1 MRDHGH
7 SKSNS
12 LSTGFPGLNEE
23 ELPALVAQA
32 SLNAT
37 GSSHTPVRVATAV
50 LCSQVTTLWRGVV
63 SAVAQGHQLVGT
75 PLPGAWRGLFEQQ
88 QLICLQAVTVFGS
101 TNSY

>member
-1 MRDHGH
+1 M
-7 SKSNS
+7 
-12 LSTGFPGLNEE
+12 NEE
-23 ELPALVAQA
+23 ELPALAAQA
-32 SLNAT
+32 PPNAS

-50 LCSQVTTLWRGVV
+50 LFSQVTTLWPGVV
-63 SAVAQGHQLVGT
+63 NTVAQGHQLVGT